1 MHAVGTKLD
10 SIDDAGSDDG
20 IHEEFNNEVY
30 ADDGKDKD
38 EWVRIGSDMGD
49 DGCAIEEEAEGSH
62 EEDGVEQSSTGTADE
77 GGKDSFFVLDLDGII
92 DDTSQESDKNTADDS
107 HDDEAGE
114 ESSETDFAIGD
125 TALENICRGID
136 TRECLDDGDDSP
148 KKTGKGTHDRAEYD
162 SHDADGN
169 AHQCDGQTQ
178 SLDGADRCESKDKH
192 DGDHNGGYGE
202 SIDIVKSSLVHSF
215 SSFL

>member
-1 MHAVGTKLD
+1 MHAVGTELD
-10 SIDDAGSDDG
+10 SIDDTGSDDG
-20 IHEEFNNEVY
+20 IHKEFNNEVY
-30 ADDGKDKD
+30 ADDGKNEDK
-38 EWVRIGSDMGD
+38 WVRIGSDMGN
-49 DGCAIEEEAEGSH
+49 DGCAVEEETEGGH
-62 EEDGVEQSSTGTADE
+62 EEDGVKQSSTSTADE

-92 DDTSQESDKNTADDS
+92 DDAGQKSDKNTADDS

-114 ESSETDFAIGD
+114 ESSKTDFTIGD
-125 TALENICRGID
+125 TALKNVRRGID
-136 TRECLDDGDDSP
+136 TCECLDDGNDSP
-148 KKTGKGTHDRAEYD
+148 KKTGKGTHDWSEYD
-162 SHDADGN
+162 SHDADRN

-178 SLDGADRCESKDKH
+178 SLDGADRCESEDKH